1 MMLRILRRVFAPLL
15 PKESRRRWCAKGWLA
30 VCVACAGAFQA
41 SANDG
46 VPKLEAL
53 IPEAGA
59 VLHELFVIE
68 AAFDRPVIGVD
79 ADDLLI
85 NGTGATNVVEVE
97 AGRFVFSFPQPADG
111 PVSVS
116 WWTNHGIRDAEQGV
130 EFEGGSWSYVLDAE
144 SVPAGV
150 LISEFMAANTN
161 GLRDEDGDNS
171 DWIEIH
177 NAGETDVNLDG
188 WFLTDDPAQLGKWR
202 FPDVT
207 VAPREFLVV
216 FASEKGKTN
225 VTGRLH
231 TNFKLSAEGE
241 YLALVSPSMT
251 VESAFAPAFPPQQP
265 DVSYGRAAGEPG
277 ASGYFLKPTPGAAN
291 SESGAGFAPEARFSR
306 QSGTFLEPFRLEI
319 AAASTSAS
327 IRYTLDGSL
336 PTNSSPQYLA
346 PILITN
352 SVQVRART
360 FQDGL
365 LPGLPR
371 TETFLLLSN
380 NLAGFTSDLPVLVIH
395 SLGKGA
401 PGSSRQTFTHL
412 SVYEP
417 GRGVTSLTN
426 PPTLAARAG
435 IKIRGS
441 STQGLPKSSYALE
454 LWDEFNQ
461 DKDEEVLGLPAES
474 DWVLY
479 APNVFEPV
487 LIHNP
492 FIHQLSRDIGQYSSR
507 TRFVEVY
514 LNKTTG
520 PIAAVHYNGIYVLE
534 EKVKIGPNR
543 VDIAKLK
550 PENLSAP
557 EVTGGYLLKI
567 DRLDPGDSGFSAGG
581 QTVAYVDPKEREIK
595 LAQRDP
601 QEQFIRKYLTNFG
614 AALNGVNW
622 RDPVLGYAA
631 FIDVPAWIDYH
642 ILELLSGNVDA
653 LVLSAYFHKPRD
665 GKLTFGPHWDFDRAL
680 GSTDGR
686 DANPRN
692 WVTGPFF
699 SGWWS
704 RLFRDPDF
712 WQRWIDRYQELRLS
726 HLSRANI
733 NGLIDRLADEVRQ
746 AQPRE
751 RQKWRVTL
759 RGGTYQSEVDRMKNW
774 LSNRIDFID
783 KQIVQPPQISAP
795 GQAVTPGFTLSLAGP
810 AQATIYYTLD
820 GSDPR
825 VSQGALSPKARLY
838 TTPIVVNENVRVV
851 ARSRNLA
858 ARQTGGP
865 PISSPWSGPVA
876 ATFTVTPL
884 PQLLVSEIM
893 FHPEP
898 SPDPGGYDETEF
910 EFVEL
915 LNAGTERVDLA
926 GYRLTGTIQFVF
938 ASTGAVT
945 QLAPAE
951 RLVIAKNLEAFR
963 SRYPAVTNI
972 AGEFRGEL
980 PNSRQRL
987 VLTGPFEESIFDIET
1002 SDSWQPLADGF
1013 GFSLVLADES
1023 INPDSLSDPARW
1035 RLSASVGGS
1044 PGAPDPAPPR
1054 LPQVVINELLTN
1066 PSGGIAPILGAP
1078 PKDALEL
1085 LNLSSEPADISG
1097 WFITDN
1103 FREPKKHRLSGSVI
1117 VPPDGI
1123 VWFKS
1128 FGATGASFSFSKLG
1142 EEVYLFSAD
1151 QNGNLT
1157 GWVHGYAFGAA
1168 DEGVSFGRHV
1178 TSTGAEAFVAQ
1189 SSPTFGAPNS
1199 GPRVGPVVISEVNP
1213 APGPEESPSDAAS
1226 AYIELRN
1233 TGGQSVA
1240 LFDPANPSHTWWVS
1254 GTVQF
1259 HFPAGQVLMPRAS
1272 LVLVGFNPQSDPVS
1286 LARFRSRYGYEDQSL
1301 VGPWTGRLTRT
1312 RGLLQLFK
1320 PGRPE
1325 PGTSGVPATIPQV
1338 LVEQVSYA
1346 FPPSD
1351 QGASPDPLSFQRRN
1365 PALFSDD
1372 PANWSLGLPTPG
1384 AMDADGDG
1392 LPDLWEA
1399 AHGLNPA
1406 SQAGADGAQGDPD
1419 GDDMPN
1425 AWEFKSGTD
1434 PLDASS
1440 RLELRACLHE
1450 SGAVLLS
1457 FPSAPGRSYTIEYCE
1472 RFGADEWKVLSSYLS
1487 GEFET
1492 VTASDTPNTNQ
1503 RWYRLTLP

>member
-1 MMLRILRRVFAPLL
+1 MMLRMLRRVCALL
-15 PKESRRRWCAKGWLA
+15 PPGKDFQRGRNVPGWLPVGL
-30 VCVACAGAFQA
+30 VCLGVFHAN
-41 SANDG
+41 ANDNA
-46 VPKLEAL
+46 PRLEDL
-53 IPEAGA
+53 IPEPGA
-59 VLHELFVIE
+59 VLHELFTIE
-68 AAFDRPVIGVD
+68 AAFDRPVNGVD
-79 ADDLLI
+79 AEDLI
-85 NGTGATNVVEVE
+85 VNGAGATNVTEV
-97 AGRFVFSFPQPADG
+97 AAARFVFSFPQPPDG
-111 PVSVS
+111 VVSVS
-116 WWTNHGIRDAEQGV
+116 WRADHGIRDADGAG
-130 EFEGGSWSYVLDAE
+130 FEGSSWKYVLDSA
-144 SVPAGV
+144 PATEGIS
-150 LISEFMAANTN
+150 ISEFMAANTS
-161 GLRDEDGDNS
+161 GLRDENGDNS

-177 NAGETDVNLDG
+177 NASDTGVNLNG

-202 FPDVT
+202 FPEVT

-216 FASEKGKTN
+216 FASEKGRTN

-231 TNFKLSAEGE
+231 TNFKLSAGGE
-241 YLALVSPSMT
+241 YLALVSPAMT
-251 VESAFAPAFPPQQP
+251 VVSAFVPAFPPQQP
-265 DVSYGRAAGEPG
+265 DVSYGRAPGEPG
-277 ASGYFLKPTPGAAN
+277 ASGYFVKPTPGAAN
-291 SESGAGFAPEARFSR
+291 SESGAGFAPEATFSR
-306 QSGTFLEPFRLEI
+306 ASGTFREPFRLEI
-319 AAASTSAS
+319 SAALAGVR

-360 FQDGL
+360 FQDGM
-365 LPGLPR
+365 LPGPPR

-380 NLAGFTSDLPVLVIH
+380 NLAGFTSDLPVLILH

-401 PGSSRQTFTHL
+401 PSSSRQNFAHL

-417 GRGVTSLTN
+417 VRGVTSLTN
-426 PPTLAARAG
+426 PPTLTTRAA
-435 IKIRGS
+435 IKLRGS

-454 LWDEFNQ
+454 LWDDFNQ
-461 DKDEEVLGLPAES
+461 DKDREVLGLPEES

-514 LNKTTG
+514 LNKATG
-520 PIAAVHYNGIYVLE
+520 PVAAVHYNGIYVLE
-534 EKVKIGPNR
+534 EKIKIGPSR

-550 PENLSAP
+550 PEHLSAP

-601 QEQFIRKYLTNFG
+601 QEQFIRKYLASFG
-614 AALNGVNW
+614 AALNGSNW

-631 FIDVPAWIDYH
+631 YIDVPAWIDYH

-665 GKLTFGPHWDFDRAL
+665 GKLVFGPHWDFDRAL

-699 SGWWS
+699 AGWWS

-726 HLSRANI
+726 HLSRTNI
-733 NGLIDRLADEVRQ
+733 NGLIDRLANEVRQ

-759 RGGTYQSEVDRMKNW
+759 RGGSYQSEVDRMKNW

-783 KQIVQPPQISAP
+783 RQLVPSPQISAP
-795 GQAVTPGFTLSLAGP
+795 GQAVKPGFTITLTGSP
-810 AQATIYYTLD
+810 QATIYYTLD

-825 VSQGALSPKARLY
+825 ASQGALSPKARLY
-838 TTPIVVNENVRVV
+838 TAPLVVNENVRVV

-858 ARQTGGP
+858 ARQSGGP

-876 ATFTVTPL
+876 ATFTATPP
-884 PQLLVSEIM
+884 PQLLVSEMM

-898 SPDPGGYDETEF
+898 SPDPGGVDEAEF

-915 LNAGTERVDLA
+915 LNAGAERLNLA
-926 GYRLTGTIQFVF
+926 GYRLTGSIQFAF

-945 QLAPAE
+945 RLDSGQ
-951 RLVIAKNLEAFR
+951 RLVLAKNVEAFR
-963 SRYPAVTNI
+963 SRYPTVTNL

-987 VLTGPFEESIFDIET
+987 VLTGSLEEPIFEFET
-1002 SDSWQPLADGF
+1002 VDSWQPLADGF
-1013 GFSLVLADES
+1013 GFSLVLANES
-1023 INPDSLSDPARW
+1023 IAPDSLSDPAHW
-1035 RLSASVGGS
+1035 RLSATIGGS
-1044 PGAPDPAPPR
+1044 PGAPDPAPPQ
-1054 LPQVVINELLTN
+1054 LPRVVINELLTY
-1066 PSGGIAPILGAP
+1066 PSGVTEPGFLAP

-1085 LNLSSEPADISG
+1085 HSLSAEPADISG
-1097 WFITDN
+1097 WFVTDD
-1103 FREPKKHRLSGSVI
+1103 FREPKKHRLADSLI
-1117 VPPDGI
+1117 VPPDGF
-1123 VWFKS
+1123 VWFES

-1142 EEVYLFSAD
+1142 EEAYLFSAD
-1151 QNGNLT
+1151 QDGVLT

-1168 DEGVSFGRHV
+1168 EEGVSFGRHV

-1189 SSPTFGAPNS
+1189 SSPSFGAPNN
-1199 GPRVGPVVISEVNP
+1199 GPRVGPVVISEVSSSTALEQDAN
-1213 APGPEESPSDAAS
+1213 DAAF

-1233 TGGQSVA
+1233 LGGQSVP
-1240 LFDPANPSHTWWVS
+1240 LFDPANPSNPWSVR
-1254 GTVQF
+1254 GTVEFQL
-1259 HFPAGQVLMPRAS
+1259 PGGRVLLPRAS
-1272 LVLVGFNPQSDPVS
+1272 LVLVGFDPQTDPVS
-1286 LARFRSRYGYEDQSL
+1286 LARFRSRYGFEDQNL
-1301 VGPWTGRLTRT
+1301 AGPWTGRLTRP
-1312 RGLLQLFK
+1312 RGLVQLFK
-1320 PGRPE
+1320 PGQPE
-1325 PGTSGVPATIPQV
+1325 PAGAGMPATIPQV

-1346 FPPSD
+1346 FPPPPAGS
-1351 QGASPDPLSFQRRN
+1351 SPGGLSLQRRT
-1365 PALFSDD
+1365 PALFADD
-1372 PANWSLGLPTPG
+1372 PANWSFALPSPG
-1384 AMDADGDG
+1384 ATDADGDG

-1399 AHGLNPA
+1399 VHGLDPA
-1406 SQAGADGAQGDPD
+1406 SSAGPDGDQGDPD
-1419 GDDMPN
+1419 GDGMSN
-1425 AWEFKSGTD
+1425 GSEFKSGTR

-1440 RLELRACLHE
+1440 RLELQASLHE
-1450 SGAVLLS
+1450 SGAILLC
-1457 FPSAPGRSYTIEYCE
+1457 FPSVPGRSYTIEYCE
-1472 RFGADEWKVLSSYLS
+1472 NLGAGEWKILSSYLS
-1487 GEFET
+1487 GEYET
-1492 VTASDTPNTNQ
+1492 VTASDIPSGIQ